1 MDNVIIKAEHLCY
14 TYEDGSKALDDV
26 NIEITKGEKIAV
38 MGSNGSGKSTFFLCL
53 NGIHKPQSGSL
64 FFNNSPINYSRKGLI
79 DLRSKVGIVF
89 QDPDNQL
96 FSANIFQEISFGLLN
111 LGINEKEARLK
122 VESIIEDLDIYPFR
136 LKPTHNLSGGQK
148 KQVSIAD
155 ILVMEPEV
163 VLLDEPASALDPK
176 HTDMIYGIINKL
188 SDKRI
193 TVIISTHDVDHAF
206 KWADTIVLFHEG
218 TILKKSTPED
228 IFKDNEL
235 LLKTNL
241 KKPVIL
247 ELFES
252 LCKKNLL
259 ASSLPVPKT
268 LETLQ
273 SYIENIN

>member
-1 MDNVIIKAEHLCY
+1 MDNVIIKTEHLCY
-14 TYEDGSKALDDV
+14 TYEDGSKALKDV
-26 NIEITKGEKIAV
+26 NIEISKGEKIAV

-53 NGIHKPQSGSL
+53 NGIHKPESGSL
-64 FFNNSPINYSRKGLI
+64 FFNNSPINYSRKGLL

-111 LGINEKEARLK
+111 LGINEEEARLK
-122 VESIIEDLDIYPFR
+122 VENIIEDLDIHPFR
-136 LKPTHNLSGGQK
+136 SKPTHNLSGGQK

-163 VLLDEPASALDPK
+163 ILLDEPASALDPK

-188 SDKRI
+188 SDKGI

-206 KWADTIVLFHEG
+206 KWADTVVLFHKG
-218 TILKKSTPED
+218 TILRKDTPED
-228 IFKDNEL
+228 IFKDKEL

-247 ELFES
+247 ELFEN
-252 LCKKNLL
+252 LCSKNILD
-259 ASSLPVPKT
+259 SSLPVPKT